1 MQRSGVVVVY
11 YNNWA
16 GDTPLDNALP
26 VDIPRRALLHHI
38 AAVESAFPAACAGC
52 AVGMSLS
59 SRLPVDLLSER
70 AIEIEG
76 GAD

>member
-1 MQRSGVVVVY
+1 MLYR
-11 YNNWA
+11 WTFR
-16 GDTPLDNALP
+16 DALFS
-26 VDIPRRALLHHI
+26 IIHI
-38 AAVESAFPAACAGC
+38 AAVESAFCVACATG

-59 SRLPVDLLSER
+59 SHLPVDLLSER